1 MLFKRIPLS
10 PHPTNLNS
18 FTAEAKKVPKESSLK
33 REVQAVKSIL
43 SGATSSDS
51 KNQKK
56 RNILE
61 VFKKPSTS
69 LSSPTSSRHRHLEKK
84 PEHPLRE
91 KQRQHVVDKF
101 EMECLGEL
109 KQMKIHDQAKRELVK
124 LIQHMDTVIKKK
136 YHTNNITEI
145 SDNVQSSY
153 VKFVD
158 FINLP
163 DSQFSNLSS
172 EMLEQVT
179 DFFEKVVMT
188 KNHKY
193 VLRMFT
199 SYKFN

>member
-1 MLFKRIPLS
+1 M
-10 PHPTNLNS
+10 H
-18 FTAEAKKVPKESSLK
+18 KESPLK

-69 LSSPTSSRHRHLEKK
+69 SSPTSSRHRQPDRKV
-84 PEHPLRE
+84 EHPQE
-91 KQRQHVVDKF
+91 KQRHHVVDKF

-153 VKFVD
+153 GKFVD

-172 EMLEQVT
+172 EMLEQIT

-193 VLRMFT
+193 EFQQLC
-199 SYKFN
+199 SLICI